1 MKRIVA
7 FVLIVVVS
15 LGVMAFTSPS
25 IVNNIRLGLDL
36 KGGFEI
42 LYEASPLEEGG
53 KVTSDALT
61 QTAKSLEKRINA
73 QGTSEP
79 EITTEGTNRIRVKIA
94 DVQDEEAVRQK
105 LKEPA
110 VLTFRSSDGCK
121 DATDYCKVELKGTD
135 FKEGGASVVFD
146 DLRQPVVAIKLK
158 DANKFAE
165 ITKRLASKASEG
177 RNRLA
182 IYMDE
187 KMISDPG
194 VNYEISGGEATI
206 TGNYTNAEAN
216 ELKDT
221 INLGSLPL
229 KLTEKYSQSVAA
241 TLGKLSLD
249 QTIKAGIIGT
259 IFILLFMLIVYRMP
273 GIVAAF
279 SLIVF
284 TWVLLLV
291 FWASNI
297 TLTLPGIAAFILG
310 LGMAVD
316 ANIITY
322 ERIKDELKSGKSVMS
337 ALKAGSKNS
346 FRTIVD
352 ANVTTI
358 IAALVMYFLGESQVK
373 GFALILMMTVVVTII
388 TNVFLSRW
396 LLHLLIKSNVL
407 NKPGYYGVKERD
419 IRAL

>member
-94 DVQDEEAVRQK
+94 DVQDEESVRQK

-352 ANVTTI
+352 ANVTTV

>member
-7 FVLIVVVS
+7 FLLIVVIS
-15 LGVMAFTSPS
+15 LGVMSFTSPT
-25 IVNNIRLGLDL
+25 IINNIRLGLDL

-42 LYEASPLEEGG
+42 LYEASPLEQGG
-53 KVTSDALT
+53 QITSESLT

-94 DVQDEEAVRQK
+94 DVQDEEAVRKK

-121 DATDYCKVELKGTD
+121 EASDYCKVELKGTD
-135 FKEGGASVVFD
+135 FVEGGASVVFD
-146 DLRQPVVAIKLK
+146 ELRQPVVAIKLK
-158 DANKFAE
+158 DANKFSE
-165 ITKRLASKASEG
+165 ITKRLASKPEG
-177 RNRLA
+177 ENRLA

-187 KMISDPG
+187 KMISAPG
-194 VNYEISGGEATI
+194 VHYEISGGEATI
-206 TGNYTNAEAN
+206 TGQYTNAEAN

-221 INLGSLPL
+221 INLGALPL
-229 KLTEKYSQSVAA
+229 KLTEKYTQSVAA
-241 TLGKLSLD
+241 TLGQLSLK
-249 QTIKAGIIGT
+249 QTIEAGIIGT
-259 IFILLFMLIVYRMP
+259 LFILAFMLIVYRMP

-284 TWVLLLV
+284 TWLLLLV
-291 FWASNI
+291 FWAAGI

-322 ERIKDELKSGKSVMS
+322 ERIKDELRSGKTVASS
-337 ALKAGSKNS
+337 LKAGSKNS

-352 ANVTTI
+352 AQITTV
-358 IAALVMYFLGESQVK
+358 IAALVMYFLGESQIK
-373 GFALILMMTVVVTII
+373 GFALILMMTVVVTVL

-396 LLHLLIKSNVL
+396 LLHLLIKSNKL
-407 NKPGYYGVKERD
+407 NKPSYYGVKESD

>member
-206 TGNYTNAEAN
+206 TGNYTNVEAN

>member
-7 FVLIVVVS
+7 FLLIVVVS
-15 LGVMAFTSPS
+15 LGVMSFTSPT
-25 IVNNIRLGLDL
+25 IINNIRLGLDL

-42 LYEASPLEEGG
+42 LYEASPLEQGG
-53 KVTSDALT
+53 QITSESLT

-79 EITTEGTNRIRVKIA
+79 EITTEGSNRIRVKIA
-94 DVQDEEAVRQK
+94 DVQDEEAVRKK

-121 DATDYCKVELKGTD
+121 EASDYCKVELKGTD
-135 FKEGGASVVFD
+135 FVEGGASVVFD
-146 DLRQPVVAIKLK
+146 ELRQPVVAIKLK

-165 ITKRLASKASEG
+165 ITKRLASKPEG
-177 RNRLA
+177 ENRLA

-187 KMISDPG
+187 KMISAPG
-194 VNYEISGGEATI
+194 VHYEIGGGEATI
-206 TGNYTNAEAN
+206 TGQYTNAEAN

-221 INLGSLPL
+221 INLGALPL
-229 KLTEKYSQSVAA
+229 KLTEKYTQSVAA
-241 TLGKLSLD
+241 TLGQLSLK
-249 QTIKAGIIGT
+249 QTIEAGVIGT
-259 IFILLFMLIVYRMP
+259 IFILAFMLIVYRMP

-284 TWVLLLV
+284 SWLLLLV
-291 FWASNI
+291 FWAAGI

-322 ERIKDELKSGKSVMS
+322 ERIKDELRSGKTVSS
-337 ALKAGSKNS
+337 SLKAGSKNS

-352 ANVTTI
+352 AQITTV
-358 IAALVMYFLGESQVK
+358 IAALVMYFLGESQIK
-373 GFALILMMTVVVTII
+373 GFALILMLTVVVTVL

-396 LLHLLIKSNVL
+396 LLHLLIKSNKL
-407 NKPGYYGVKERD
+407 NKPSYYGVKESD

>member
-165 ITKRLASKASEG
+165 ITKRLASKPEEE
-177 RNRLA
+177 NKLA

-187 KMISDPG
+187 RLISAPE
-194 VNYEISGGEATI
+194 VRYEISGGEATI
-206 TGNYTNAEAN
+206 TGKYTNAEAN

>member
-94 DVQDEEAVRQK
+94 DVQDEESVRQK

-165 ITKRLASKASEG
+165 ITKRLASKLEEE
-177 RNRLA
+177 NKLA

-187 KMISDPG
+187 RLISAPE
-194 VNYEISGGEATI
+194 VRYEISGGEATI
-206 TGNYTNAEAN
+206 TGKYTNAEAN

-352 ANVTTI
+352 ANVTTV

>member
-94 DVQDEEAVRQK
+94 DVQDEESVRQK

-158 DANKFAE
+158 DADKFAE
-165 ITKRLASKASEG
+165 ITKRLASKPEEE
-177 RNRLA
+177 NKLA

-187 KMISDPG
+187 RLISAPE
-194 VNYEISGGEATI
+194 VRYEISGGEATI
-206 TGNYTNAEAN
+206 TGKYTNAEAN

-352 ANVTTI
+352 ANVTTV

>member
-158 DANKFAE
+158 DPNKFAE

>member
-15 LGVMAFTSPS
+15 LGVMTFTSPS